1 MIFTQITYKLIS
13 YFVSILLLIFGL
25 CFFIYSAR
33 EWIHSSDFFH
43 GVFGI
48 LLSMVFIVA
57 AISIY
62 QSLWMF

>member
-1 MIFTQITYKLIS
+1 MITYKLIS
-13 YFVSILLLIFGL
+13 YFISILLLIFGL

-33 EWIHSSDFFH
+33 EWIYSGEFFH
-43 GVFGI
+43 GVFGM
-48 LLSMVFIVA
+48 LLSMVFVVA